1 MNRLDEIIRETK
13 PVTGNGAPSV
23 AKPRFNPTHLFVQ
36 KDRLAWFWFLF
47 AMLVLVVAAV
57 DRITLV
63 RSFKQRE
70 QVVVVDPAGT
80 FYVSPVLK
88 FQEAKELH
96 AQQSTFAT
104 LAFLERSPKGFDNED
119 LLKQMFLKRAL
130 EKAGTQ
136 RSTEES
142 EFKAKQL
149 HQKVEIAR
157 IDILQTRE
165 DFVLTQVT
173 GQIIR
178 NGIFQDKAFSESMP
192 FKLSLKFLRN
202 PNMVLNGRFPTA
214 VGDFKYEPAH

>member
-1 MNRLDEIIRETK
+1 MNRIDELIRETK
-13 PVTGNGAPSV
+13 PATGNGSVTV
-23 AKPRFNPTHLFVQ
+23 AKPRFNPTRIFVER
-36 KDRLAWFWFLF
+36 DRLAWFWFLF

-63 RSFKQRE
+63 RSLKQRE

-88 FQEAKELH
+88 FQEAKDLH

-119 LLKQMFLKRAL
+119 LLKQMFLKKAL
-130 EKAGTQ
+130 EKAAAQ

-165 DFVLTQVT
+165 EFVLTQVT

>member
-13 PVTGNGAPSV
+13 PVTGNGAPSA
-23 AKPRFNPTHLFVQ
+23 AKPRFNPTRIFVE

-63 RSFKQRE
+63 RNFKQRE
-70 QVVVVDPAGT
+70 QVVVLDPAGT

-130 EKAGTQ
+130 EKAGAQ
-136 RSTEES
+136 RSTEEP

-165 DFVLTQVT
+165 EFVLTQVT

-202 PNMVLNGRFPTA
+202 PNIVLNGRFPTA